1 MPIVSLNHNSGLFF
15 ELDLLGIVDN
25 NNPKG
30 LGKELWRFMQFRI
43 IKQGKKKFSD
53 ASR

>member
-1 MPIVSLNHNSGLFF
+1 MPSVNLIHNSGLFF

-30 LGKELWRFMQFRI
+30 LGNDLRRFMQFRI
-43 IKQGKKKFSD
+43 IK
-53 ASR
+53 